1 MSENPNEVQAAKD
14 EAVDNVVERVESW
27 QEGAEEQ
34 TVAQELREGFDVAE
48 ADVDQLAEQIHEDGK
63 ADTGSVD
70 PS

>member
-34 TVAQELREGFDVAE
+34 TVARKATGDVVA
-48 ADVDQLAEQIHEDGK
+48 
-63 ADTGSVD
+63 
-70 PS
+70 